1 MPKLAR
7 IISNAFV
14 FTQFT
19 NWKYQRHGGILWSME
34 YTVCYKVQHD
44 HVRRVTRGAWYIL
57 GSVMLQH
64 CSIML
69 GGVEV
74 KLGHHLLLLGGHC
87 STWAHEN
94 TGLWTCPRTGKKD
107 DESFNY
113 SIYLSYYFLS
123 STNHAHQSI
132 VLNPDES

>member
-1 MPKLAR
+1 MIMCAVLQEEHDIYWAALCC
-7 IISNAFV
+7 S
-14 FTQFT
+14 
-19 NWKYQRHGGILWSME
+19 
-34 YTVCYKVQHD
+34 TVVLC
-44 HVRRVTRGAWYIL
+44 W
-57 GSVMLQH
+57 
-64 CSIML
+64 

-113 SIYLSYYFLS
+113 SIYLSYDIIY
-123 STNHAHQSI
+123 
-132 VLNPDES
+132 